1 MLEIVRLDASDPLS
15 VVDHFSPRLDQGVE
29 NDVAV
34 EVDDG
39 DAGQSVALLCE
50 DPLAVK
56 CQDLCLSATNMSQ
69 NDRIELTFRV
79 SSPG

>member
-15 VVDHFSPRLDQGVE
+15 VVNHFSPRLDQGVE

-34 EVDDG
+34 EVDNG
-39 DAGQSVALLCE
+39 DAGQPVAFLGQ

-56 CQDLCLSATNMSQ
+56 CQNLCLSATNMSQ